1 MGYRKKGSLTSL
13 KASAAVAGVLLLAAA
28 LIGGQYNT
36 AGLLLALGDSPISSN
51 HAFIAFKVK

>member
-51 HAFIAFKVK
+51 IAFKVK